1 MQVIKASGEKQQY
14 NSEKLCRSVIR
25 VGVSRPIAEKICQVV
40 EAQIRPEISTTEL
53 ARKASRYI
61 QKENPAF
68 AARYNLK
75 KAMMD
80 LGPHGFLFE
89 QFISGLLGEYGFAT
103 KTNQMMR
110 GACLT
115 HEIDIVAV
123 RGAEKYVI
131 EAKYHNRRGV
141 KTDAQV
147 AMYMYARV
155 LDIARGYKGWLIT
168 NTKFTSNAKRYGSC
182 MGVQLTGW
190 EYPAK
195 ESLEELIAQKAL
207 YPVTVLPSVRRSVR
221 EQLFSQRILFA
232 RDVLAKKPRLSSHIS
247 SKLFQEASD
256 LVR

>member
-14 NSEKLCRSVIR
+14 SSAKLCRSVMR
-25 VGVSRPIAEKICQVV
+25 VGVSRPIAQKICQSV
-40 EAQIRPEISTTEL
+40 ESVMRPEISTAEL
-53 ARKASRYI
+53 AQKTSRYI
-61 QKENPAF
+61 RKEHPAW
-68 AARYNLK
+68 AARYSLK

-89 QFISGLLGEYGFAT
+89 QFVAGLLGEYGYAT
-103 KTNQMMR
+103 KTNQMVR
-110 GACLT
+110 GKCLT
-115 HEIDIVAV
+115 HEIDIIAQ
-123 RGAEKYVI
+123 RGSERYVI

-155 LDIARGYKGWLIT
+155 LDIGQEYRGWLVT
-168 NTKFTSNAKRYGSC
+168 NTKFTSNAKRYGHC
-182 MGVQLTGW
+182 MGVHLTGW

-232 RDVLAKKPRLSSHIS
+232 RDVLAKKPRIPSRVS